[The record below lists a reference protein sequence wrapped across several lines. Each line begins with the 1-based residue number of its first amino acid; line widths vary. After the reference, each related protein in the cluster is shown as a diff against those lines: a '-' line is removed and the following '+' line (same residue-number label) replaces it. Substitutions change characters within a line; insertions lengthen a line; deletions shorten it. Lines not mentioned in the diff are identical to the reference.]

1 MEGKLVEQMVRRHLL
16 DNPNKDKLAPQIEK
30 VKVVIEDM
38 GASAR
43 LMRISSLVAH
53 PAATDVLIFRRIGVA
68 IRAADRVGD
77 SCR

>member
-1 MEGKLVEQMVRRHLL
+1 
-16 DNPNKDKLAPQIEK
+16 LAPQIEK
-30 VKVVIEDM
+30 VKVFIEDM
-38 GASAR
+38 EASAR

-53 PAATDVLIFRRIGVA
+53 PAATDVEFCRIGVA